1 MPTSYD
7 PLALESQICFAL
19 AVASRGVISAY
30 RSVLEPI
37 HLTHPQYLVM
47 LALWQHETLP
57 VRKIAELL
65 RLEAAT
71 VSPLIKRLEAL
82 GYVEKRRGSH
92 DERVVEVSLTVA
104 GAKLRGTAE
113 AIPGQMMAKLD
124 MGEAELRELHS
135 MMTRLIE
142 AVDASQAVE
151 VSHTSHAVEASNA
164 IDPSKTVD
172 VESSGADST

>member
-1 MPTSYD
+1 MSTTHD
-7 PLALESQICFAL
+7 PLALESQVCFAL

-57 VRKIAELL
+57 VRRIAELL

-82 GYVEKRRGSH
+82 DYVEKRRSSD
-92 DERVVEVSLTVA
+92 DERVVEVSLTDT
-104 GAKLRGTAE
+104 GAKLRATAE
-113 AIPGQMMAKLD
+113 AIPGQMMTKLD
-124 MGEAELRELHS
+124 MSETELRELHS
-135 MMTRLIE
+135 TMTKIIVAADAAH
-142 AVDASQAVE
+142 AVD
-151 VSHTSHAVEASNA
+151 
-164 IDPSKTVD
+164 
-172 VESSGADST
+172 

>member
-1 MPTSYD
+1 MQTRND

-37 HLTHPQYLVM
+37 SLTHPQYLVM
-47 LALWQHETLP
+47 LALWQHERLP

-82 GYVEKRRGSH
+82 DYVEKRRSSH
-92 DERVVEVSLTVA
+92 DERIVEVSLTET
-104 GAKLRGTAE
+104 GANLRKTAE

-124 MGEAELRELHS
+124 MGEADLCELHS
-135 MMTRLIE
+135 TMTRLIE
-142 AVDASQAVE
+142 AVDASQAQQQ
-151 VSHTSHAVEASNA
+151 
-164 IDPSKTVD
+164 D
-172 VESSGADST
+172 SSAQA

>member
-1 MPTSYD
+1 MQTRND

-37 HLTHPQYLVM
+37 SLTHPQYLVM
-47 LALWQHETLP
+47 LALWQHERLP

-82 GYVEKRRGSH
+82 DYVEKRRSSH
-92 DERVVEVSLTVA
+92 DERIVEVSLTET
-104 GAKLRGTAE
+104 GAKLRKTAE

-124 MGEAELRELHS
+124 MGEADLCELHS
-135 MMTRLIE
+135 TMTRLIE
-142 AVDASQAVE
+142 AVDASQAQQQ
-151 VSHTSHAVEASNA
+151 
-164 IDPSKTVD
+164 D
-172 VESSGADST
+172 SSAQA

>member
-1 MPTSYD
+1 MSTTHD
-7 PLALESQICFAL
+7 PLALESQVCFAL

-57 VRKIAELL
+57 VRRIAELL

-82 GYVEKRRGSH
+82 DYVEKRRSSH
-92 DERVVEVSLTVA
+92 DERVVEVSLTDT
-104 GAKLRGTAE
+104 GARLRATAE
-113 AIPGQMMAKLD
+113 TIPGQMMTKLD
-124 MGEAELRELHS
+124 MDETQLRELHS
-135 MMTRLIE
+135 TMTKII
-142 AVDASQAVE
+142 AAADAS
-151 VSHTSHAVEASNA
+151 HA
-164 IDPSKTVD
+164 
-172 VESSGADST
+172 AD

>member
-1 MPTSYD
+1 MPNAYD

-47 LALWQHETLP
+47 LALWQHETLS
-57 VRKIAELL
+57 VRRIAELL

-82 GYVEKRRGSH
+82 DYVEKRRSNH
-92 DERVVEVSLTVA
+92 DERVVEVSLTDT
-104 GAKLRGTAE
+104 GAKLREKAE

-124 MGEAELRELHS
+124 MGEADLRELHS
-135 MMTRLIE
+135 TMTRVID
-142 AVDASQAVE
+142 AVDASHTDDAAPADTAPPQA
-151 VSHTSHAVEASNA
+151 AST
-164 IDPSKTVD
+164 PSQAA
-172 VESSGADST
+172 SSAS

>member
-1 MPTSYD
+1 MQTRND

-37 HLTHPQYLVM
+37 NLTHPQYLVM
-47 LALWQHETLP
+47 LALWQHERLP

-82 GYVEKRRGSH
+82 DYVEKRRSSH
-92 DERVVEVSLTVA
+92 DERIVEVSLTET
-104 GAKLRGTAE
+104 GANLRKTAE

-124 MGEAELRELHS
+124 MGEADLCELHS
-135 MMTRLIE
+135 TMTRLIE
-142 AVDASQAVE
+142 AVDASQAQQQ
-151 VSHTSHAVEASNA
+151 
-164 IDPSKTVD
+164 D
-172 VESSGADST
+172 SSAQA

>member
-1 MPTSYD
+1 MQTRND

-37 HLTHPQYLVM
+37 NLTPPQYLVM
-47 LALWQHETLP
+47 LALWQHERLP

-82 GYVEKRRGSH
+82 DYVEKRRSSH
-92 DERVVEVSLTVA
+92 DERIVEVSLTET
-104 GAKLRGTAE
+104 GAKLRKTAE

-124 MGEAELRELHS
+124 MGEADLCELHS
-135 MMTRLIE
+135 TMTRLIE
-142 AVDASQAVE
+142 AVDASHAQQQDSSAQA
-151 VSHTSHAVEASNA
+151 
-164 IDPSKTVD
+164 
-172 VESSGADST
+172 

>member
-1 MPTSYD
+1 MSTTHD
-7 PLALESQICFAL
+7 PLALESQVCFAL

-57 VRKIAELL
+57 VRRIAELL

-82 GYVEKRRGSH
+82 DYVEKRRSSD
-92 DERVVEVSLTVA
+92 DERVVEVSLTDT
-104 GAKLRGTAE
+104 GAKLRATAE
-113 AIPGQMMAKLD
+113 AIPGQMMTKLD
-124 MGEAELRELHS
+124 MGETELRELHS
-135 MMTRLIE
+135 TMTKII
-142 AVDASQAVE
+142 AAADAS
-151 VSHTSHAVEASNA
+151 HA
-164 IDPSKTVD
+164 
-172 VESSGADST
+172 AD

>member
-1 MPTSYD
+1 MQTRND

-37 HLTHPQYLVM
+37 NLTHPQYLVM
-47 LALWQHETLP
+47 LALWQHERLP

-82 GYVEKRRGSH
+82 DYVEKRRSSH
-92 DERVVEVSLTVA
+92 DERIVEVSLTET
-104 GAKLRGTAE
+104 GANLRKTAE

-124 MGEAELRELHS
+124 MGEGDLRELHS
-135 MMTRLIE
+135 TMTRLIE
-142 AVDASQAVE
+142 AVDASHAQQQDSSAQA
-151 VSHTSHAVEASNA
+151 
-164 IDPSKTVD
+164 
-172 VESSGADST
+172 

>member
-1 MPTSYD
+1 MQTRND

-37 HLTHPQYLVM
+37 NLTHPQYLVM
-47 LALWQHETLP
+47 LALWQHERLP

-82 GYVEKRRGSH
+82 DYVEKRRSSH
-92 DERVVEVSLTVA
+92 DERIVEVSLTET
-104 GAKLRGTAE
+104 GAKLRKTAE

-124 MGEAELRELHS
+124 MGEADLCELHS
-135 MMTRLIE
+135 TMTRLIE
-142 AVDASQAVE
+142 AVDASQAQQQ
-151 VSHTSHAVEASNA
+151 
-164 IDPSKTVD
+164 D
-172 VESSGADST
+172 SSAQA

>member
-1 MPTSYD
+1 MQTAYD

-37 HLTHPQYLVM
+37 NLTHPQYLVM
-47 LALWQHETLP
+47 LSLWQHERLP

-82 GYVEKRRGSH
+82 DYVEKRRSSH
-92 DERVVEVSLTVA
+92 DERVVEVSLTET
-104 GAKLRGTAE
+104 GAHLRKTAE

-124 MGEAELRELHS
+124 MGEADLRELHS
-135 MMTRLIE
+135 TMTRLIE
-142 AVDASQAVE
+142 AVDASQVQQQ
-151 VSHTSHAVEASNA
+151 
-164 IDPSKTVD
+164 D
-172 VESSGADST
+172 SSARA

>member
-1 MPTSYD
+1 MQTRND

-37 HLTHPQYLVM
+37 NLTHPQYLVM
-47 LALWQHETLP
+47 LALWQHERLP

-82 GYVEKRRGSH
+82 DYVEKRRSSH
-92 DERVVEVSLTVA
+92 DERIVEVSLTET
-104 GAKLRGTAE
+104 GAKLRKTAE

-124 MGEAELRELHS
+124 MGEADLCELHS
-135 MMTRLIE
+135 TMTRLIE
-142 AVDASQAVE
+142 AVDAS
-151 VSHTSHAVEASNA
+151 HAQQQ
-164 IDPSKTVD
+164 
-172 VESSGADST
+172 ESSAQA

>member
-1 MPTSYD
+1 MQTRND

-37 HLTHPQYLVM
+37 NLTHPQYLVM
-47 LALWQHETLP
+47 LALWQHERLP

-82 GYVEKRRGSH
+82 DYVEKRRSSH
-92 DERVVEVSLTVA
+92 DERIVEVSLTET
-104 GAKLRGTAE
+104 GANLRKTAE

-124 MGEAELRELHS
+124 MGEADLRELHS
-135 MMTRLIE
+135 TMTRLIE
-142 AVDASQAVE
+142 AVDASQAQQQ
-151 VSHTSHAVEASNA
+151 
-164 IDPSKTVD
+164 D
-172 VESSGADST
+172 SSAQA

>member
-71 VSPLIKRLEAL
+71 VSPLIKR
-82 GYVEKRRGSH
+82 RGSH
-92 DERVVEVSLTVA
+92 DERVVEVSLTGA

-142 AVDASQAVE
+142 AVDASQTVE
-151 VSHTSHAVEASNA
+151 ASHTSQAVDASNA

-172 VESSGADST
+172 AESSGADST

>member
-1 MPTSYD
+1 MTTAPTSTAPD

-47 LALWQHETLP
+47 LSLWQHGTLP
-57 VRKIAELL
+57 VRKIADLL

-82 GYVEKRRGSH
+82 DYVRKDRSSH
-92 DERVVEVSLTVA
+92 DERVVEVSLTET
-104 GAKLRGTAE
+104 GAKLRKSAE
-113 AIPGQMMAKLD
+113 AIPGKMMAKLD
-124 MGEAELRELHS
+124 MGESDLLDLHAT
-135 MMTRLIE
+135 MTRLIA
-142 AVDASQAVE
+142 AVDASHGDAASEDVA
-151 VSHTSHAVEASNA
+151 SHEDASSAPA
-164 IDPSKTVD
+164 IRR
-172 VESSGADST
+172 